1 MRPKRMI
8 ETLVW
13 LLFFY
18 ILFSPRIAL
27 PFYNTMIFYP
37 HKYPTGQYELESIEG
52 IPRKDVYFASSNGKR
67 LHGWFFNRADG
78 GPTVLISHGNA
89 GNLSYRAGLC
99 ALVLKGG
106 ASVMV
111 YDYQGYGRSEGSPS
125 LRGILEDGLAAH
137 NYLVEQEKVPPARI
151 VHMGESLGSLVA
163 SHMSATRPCGGVVLQ
178 SGLATFKRI
187 ALEAL
192 PYLAVYP
199 SWLFPG
205 PELDNGAVFEKPHPP
220 LLLVHGVR
228 DDIVSIGHSEELY
241 KRAVG
246 PKTLV
251 RLPDAGHNDIYSVNA
266 DQYQA
271 ALARFF
277 EESRERSA
285 L

>member
-1 MRPKRMI
+1 MI
-8 ETLVW
+8 ETVAWLV
-13 LLFFY
+13 FFY
-18 ILFSPRIAL
+18 ILLSPRIAL

-37 HKYPTGQYELESIEG
+37 QKYPGGQYEVGSVEG
-52 IPRKDVYFASSNGKR
+52 ISRNDVYFTSANGKR
-67 LHGWFFNRADG
+67 LHGWLFRRG
-78 GPTVLISHGNA
+78 GKGPTVLLSHGNS
-89 GNLSYRAGLC
+89 GNLSYRVGLC

-125 LRGILEDGLAAH
+125 LPGILDDGLAAY
-137 NYLVEQEKVPPARI
+137 NYLTEQEKIPPAKI

-163 SHMSATRPCGGVVLQ
+163 SHLAGTRPCGGVIMQ

-192 PYLAVYP
+192 PYLVVYP
-199 SWLFPG
+199 PWLFPS
-205 PELDNGAVFEKPHPP
+205 PQLDNGAVFEKPHPP
-220 LLLVHGVR
+220 LLLVHGMR
-228 DDIVSIGHSEELY
+228 DDIVSVGHSEELY

-246 PKTLV
+246 QKTLV

-266 DQYQA
+266 DQYQD
-271 ALARFF
+271 ALNKFF
-277 EESRERSA
+277 EKSRERSA